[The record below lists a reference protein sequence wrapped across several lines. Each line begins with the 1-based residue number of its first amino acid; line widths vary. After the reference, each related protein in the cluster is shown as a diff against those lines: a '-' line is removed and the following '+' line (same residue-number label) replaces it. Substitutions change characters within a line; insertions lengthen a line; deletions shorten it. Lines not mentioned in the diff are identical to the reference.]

1 MNRQIREDFKENT
14 SAMKQEA
21 ASLTKSSAE
30 SSAERE
36 PAGGSAGRGRPR
48 RNPRRILS
56 DLRCPPNTKCVS
68 PSLSHLWDSKE
79 PMVSVKNANTRHGD
93 ITRDVPSYVHV
104 SGNRFAYYDDATRDA
119 SKKTRTIHG
128 HKHMVPMPWR
138 CRPRLE
144 DIQECHDTL
153 GSISLCCPTRTIRH
167 SILNETNCS
176 QELPSKPNA

>member
-30 SSAERE
+30 PSAERE

-56 DLRCPPNTKCVS
+56 DLLRPPNTKCVS

-104 SGNRFAYYDDATRDA
+104 SGNRFAYYNMPHMMRQERQGSPTDTNIWYPCRGDVAHDLKT
-119 SKKTRTIHG
+119 SKNVTTH
-128 HKHMVPMPWR
+128 
-138 CRPRLE
+138 
-144 DIQECHDTL
+144 
-153 GSISLCCPTRTIRH
+153 
-167 SILNETNCS
+167 
-176 QELPSKPNA
+176 